1 MIVKKL
7 VADSRNVVERAR
19 KLASELDS
27 PTLEAE
33 HLLLAVAHQPAT
45 AAHRIL
51 AEAGLDYDQVR
62 DALELEF
69 EGSLAAVGVAL
80 GDFDLTSTAGKAR
93 VPRWGTSAKL
103 ALERSA
109 KIAGARRDRHITPSH
124 ILLGILKAPTGP
136 VPRALDGAGIDR
148 AALSRRVAATI

>member
-1 MIVKKL
+1 
-7 VADSRNVVERAR
+7 VVEVARAE
-19 KLASELDS
+19 ASELDS

-33 HLLLAVAHQPAT
+33 HLLLAVARRPAT
-45 AAHRIL
+45 TAYRIL
-51 AEAGLDYDQVR
+51 VEAGLEYENIR
-62 DALELEF
+62 EALELEF
-69 EGSLAAVGVAL
+69 ERSLAAVGVAL
-80 GDFDLTSTAGKAR
+80 DERDLTSTAGKAR

-124 ILLGILKAPTGP
+124 ILLGILRAPTGT

-148 AALSRRVAATI
+148 AEFSRRVASSL